1 MIGAPPLRGVF
12 SAAFTA
18 FGPDGSVDLR
28 RTAAHA
34 RGLIA
39 AGCDGIASLGT
50 TGEANGLSLA
60 ERKAVLEAV
69 IAGGVDPVRII
80 PGTGLCSWPETVE
93 LTCHARACG
102 VERVL
107 LLPPFYYP
115 TPSEAG
121 LIDHFCRV
129 IDGCADPGLRVL
141 LYHIPQNS
149 DVPITHG
156 LLSALMDRY
165 PGTIVGIKDSG
176 GDINHMLGLLR
187 AFPEL
192 AVFAGADH
200 LTGPLLRIGGAGCI
214 TATSNLIAPLL
225 ADLYRRITGGEKGG
239 ATSRVEAS
247 RVEDR
252 IGAARALFQQ
262 WPQIPALK
270 AAHALRTGEPEW
282 ALVRAPMQML
292 TLGQQAEM
300 AQAMQAAGLIAADE
314 KKKDWAI

>member
-1 MIGAPPLRGVF
+1 MTGAPPLRGVF

-18 FGPDGSVDLR
+18 FAPDGSVDLR

-60 ERKAVLEAV
+60 ERRAVLEAV
-69 IAGGVDPVRII
+69 IAGGVDPTRII

-93 LTCHARACG
+93 LTRHARACG

-149 DVPITHG
+149 GVPITHG

-165 PGTIVGIKDSG
+165 PGVIVGIKDSG

-187 AFPEL
+187 AFPGL

-225 ADLYRRITGGEKGG
+225 VDLYRRISGGENGI
-239 ATSRVEAS
+239 ATGRG
-247 RVEDR
+247 EDR
-252 IGAARALFQQ
+252 IGTVRTLFQQ

-270 AAHALRTGEPEW
+270 AAHALLRGEPEW
-282 ALVRAPMQML
+282 ALVRPPMQML

-300 AQAMQAAGLIAADE
+300 AQAMQAAGLIANE
-314 KKKDWAI
+314 KTEERAG